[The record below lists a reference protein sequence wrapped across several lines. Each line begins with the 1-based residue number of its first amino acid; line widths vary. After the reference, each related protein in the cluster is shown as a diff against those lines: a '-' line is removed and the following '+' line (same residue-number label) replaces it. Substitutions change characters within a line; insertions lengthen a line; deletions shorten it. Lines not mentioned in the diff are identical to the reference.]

1 VGTVK
6 GSSGGED
13 AGDAGDAAADGRAA
27 AADGRAA
34 AADGRAVVAGVAVA
48 ARATGSTDMMS
59 VAANATQISVLA
71 RTDLAFDAM
80 TRMFKASL

>member
-13 AGDAGDAAADGRAA
+13 AGDAGDGAADGRAA

-34 AADGRAVVAGVAVA
+34 VAGVAVA

-59 VAANATQISVLA
+59 VAANATQITVLA
-71 RTDLAFDAM
+71 RADLAFDAM